1 MERVRRGEGA
11 AVPAGEVGDGDRAG
25 PDLTKSKTGAK
36 RRAGRPSNWTQARA
50 DKFIKV
56 LADGCNVMLAAR
68 AVRLPISSVY
78 RHRAKDASFRAAWDQ
93 ALAIG
98 YARLEMM
105 MLERALHGV
114 EKTIVLK
121 SGEPRIMREYDDRIA
136 LALLRQHRD
145 TVAAIED
152 RVDDEQYQEACER
165 IIEKLARLRER
176 ELGPVEIKGTPNW
189 LRLIALA
196 LHASR

>member
-1 MERVRRGEGA
+1 MEDVSGGEAPGGA
-11 AVPAGEVGDGDRAG
+11 GQADCAGR
-25 PDLTKSKTGAK
+25 DLTRTQNGGK
-36 RRAGRPSNWTQARA
+36 RRTGRPSKFSQAKA

-56 LADGCNVMLAAR
+56 LADSCNVMLAAR
-68 AVRLPISSVY
+68 TVRWPISAVY
-78 RHRAKDASFRAAWDQ
+78 RHRTKDASFRAAWDE

-98 YARLEMM
+98 YSRLEMM

-121 SGEPRIMREYDDRIA
+121 NGDSKIMREYNDRIA

-152 RVDDEQYQEACER
+152 RIDGDEYQEACER
-165 IIEKLARLRER
+165 IIERLARLRER
-176 ELGPVEIKGTPNW
+176 ELAPVETKAVPNR
-189 LRLIALA
+189 LELIALA
-196 LHASR
+196 LRAKR